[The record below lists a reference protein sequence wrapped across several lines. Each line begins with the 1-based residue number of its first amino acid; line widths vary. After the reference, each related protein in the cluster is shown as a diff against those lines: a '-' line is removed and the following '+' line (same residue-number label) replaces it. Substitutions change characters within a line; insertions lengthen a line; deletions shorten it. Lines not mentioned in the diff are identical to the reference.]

1 MRRPPGSRGSPA
13 GQREVGLAVEI
24 NEKETVPSIPA
35 LRRLVLG
42 SFETS
47 LSALAQA
54 LERTAKQLA
63 PGVELAVRLEGQFQ
77 PAELGKVFELGKRLG
92 LAAIA
97 DPCADLA
104 DACHGFHG
112 ARVPLA
118 ISAHR
123 YSPAELARAMAAGGF
138 QVLLIDPAKLEG
150 GADAVRALAIA
161 ALLCGVEVGLVAL
174 GQDDTRVTCAAELA
188 ATLEACTQPLMVSAE
203 TAGRIAGS
211 GGLRVGGAH
220 RSVATPTISRVT
232 FRRVSVPMRQL
243 YVSATYM
250 RRTTERLFIEIESND
265 GRRGFGETNGS
276 AEVVATCGEMVRKL
290 LGACRLDHLTLRRAC
305 VGPMIASR
313 NGLRDWSAWAG
324 LEMALF
330 DWQGRNQNQP
340 IFRMLGGR
348 GETSIEAVCHIPA
361 LVLDEPVDRRDLP
374 KLFADPGRRRQVVEH
389 TLHQQRLAGFT
400 AFKIKSTGTCPDWDV
415 ALLRDLRAALGEAV
429 KLRWDPNAN
438 YPPAQAAALLQRL
451 EELKLEYYED
461 PTRGIAGMAQ
471 VRAHVATKLATNM
484 CVITFDHL
492 AHAIRQPCVDVVL
505 ADVVMWAGPQSIVDL
520 AAVLPLLGLE
530 LTIHSAF
537 EVGVGT
543 AMNLQ
548 LAAALAPIRRAVD
561 FGLEN
566 MAAELIMPRIPVE
579 RGRVHVPSGPG
590 LGVEPDWDEVARY
603 VTEAPVTFDG

>member
-1 MRRPPGSRGSPA
+1 MSPLRG
-13 GQREVGLAVEI
+13 GVLRREVAVAVEI
-24 NEKETVPSIPA
+24 DANETIPSIPA
-35 LRRLVLG
+35 LQRLVLV
-42 SFETS
+42 SSEIS
-47 LSALAQA
+47 LLALARG
-54 LERTAKQLA
+54 LERAVAQLA
-63 PGVELAVRLEGQFQ
+63 PGVELAVRLDGQFQ
-77 PAELGKVFELGKRLG
+77 PAELGQLGELGQRLA
-92 LAAIA
+92 LAAMA
-97 DPCADLA
+97 DPCASLA
-104 DACHGFHG
+104 DACHGFID

-123 YSPAELARAMAAGGF
+123 HRPAELAQAMAAGGF
-138 QVLLIDPAKLEG
+138 QILLIDPARLEG
-150 GADAVRALAIA
+150 GAEAVRGLAICA
-161 ALLCGVEVGLVAL
+161 ELCGVEVGLVAV
-174 GQDDTRVTCAAELA
+174 GQDDARVAYAAELA
-188 ATLEACTQPLMVSAE
+188 ATLEACTWPLMVSAE
-203 TAGRIAGS
+203 TAGRLAGS
-211 GGLRVGGAH
+211 GGLRVGAPH
-220 RSVATPTISRVT
+220 RSDAAPTISRIT

-243 YVSATYM
+243 YVSAMYM
-250 RRTTERLFIEIESND
+250 RRTTERLVIEIETND
-265 GRRGFGETNGS
+265 GRRGFGETNGT
-276 AEVVATCGEMVRKL
+276 AEVVATCAEMARKL
-290 LGACRLDHLTLRRAC
+290 LGAGPLDHLALRRAC

-330 DWQGRNQNQP
+330 DWQGRDQNQP

-348 GETSIEAVCHIPA
+348 GEQSIEAVCHIPA

-389 TLHQQRLAGFT
+389 TLHQQHHAGFT

-415 ALLRDLRAALGEAV
+415 ALLRDLRTALGDKV

-438 YPPAQAAALLQRL
+438 YPPAQAMALVQRL

-505 ADVVMWAGPQSIVDL
+505 ADVVMWGGPQSIVDL
-520 AAVLPLLGLE
+520 AAVLPLLRLE

-537 EVGVGT
+537 EVGIGT

-566 MAAELIMPRIPVE
+566 IEAELIVPRIPAE
-579 RGRVHVPSGPG
+579 QGRVRVPEGSG
-590 LGVEPDWDEVARY
+590 LGVEPDWNEMARY
-603 VTEAPVTFDG
+603 ATEAPITFRA